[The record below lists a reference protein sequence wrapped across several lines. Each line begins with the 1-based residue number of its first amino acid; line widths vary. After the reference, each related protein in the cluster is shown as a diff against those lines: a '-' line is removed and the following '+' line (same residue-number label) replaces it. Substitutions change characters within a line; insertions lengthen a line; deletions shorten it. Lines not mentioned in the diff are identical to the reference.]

1 MIITKT
7 LTLVAAP
14 VPPFVGTKVT
24 LNVPADSLVWGID
37 TADPAEE
44 VSDSMTIEW
53 GDGEVYEG
61 TNELGNL
68 THTYPAPGVYE
79 VKISDDIVNM
89 DFSGRATSM
98 YLTKYV
104 KLITAIESNAR
115 NVDAL
120 TSSFLCAATNLTRFD
135 MREVPAL
142 VATDSCMEGCTA
154 LTSLAG
160 LPRSLVQ
167 IRKRAFANCTA
178 ATGRVDLP
186 NVRAIGMSSDDATK
200 APFLGC
206 EGITEIHFAAANEA
220 AVKASPA
227 YLADPHLGAAN
238 ATLYF
243 DL

>member
-24 LNVPADSLVWGID
+24 LNVPADSLVWGIY

-44 VSDSMTIEW
+44 VGDTVRIEW

-79 VKISDDIVNM
+79 AKISDAIMNM
-89 DFSGRATSM
+89 DFSGRTSSK

-104 KLITAIESNAR
+104 KLITSIESNAR

-120 TSSFLCAATNLTRFD
+120 TSCFLCGATNLTRFD

-142 VATDSCMEGCTA
+142 MATENCMEGCTA

-167 IRKRAFANCTA
+167 IRARAFAGCTA

-186 NVRAIGMSSDDATK
+186 NVRQIGIGDDGPEK
-200 APFLGC
+200 APFLNC
-206 EGITEIHFAAANEA
+206 AGISEIHFAAANEA

>member
-14 VPPFVGTKVT
+14 VPPFIGTKVM
-24 LNVPADSLVWGID
+24 LNATADSLVWGID

-44 VSDSMTIEW
+44 FSDTVRIEW
-53 GDGEVYEG
+53 GDGEVYIG
-61 TNELGNL
+61 PNEIGNL
-68 THTYPAPGVYE
+68 THTYPGPGVYE
-79 VKISDDIVNM
+79 VKISDDILNM

-104 KLITAIESNAR
+104 KLITALESNAR

-135 MREVPAL
+135 MRDVPAL
-142 VATDSCMEGCTA
+142 VATYSCMEGCTA

-167 IRKRAFANCTA
+167 IRQRAFANCTA

-186 NVRAIGMSSDDATK
+186 NVRVIGSGSDGADR
-200 APFLGC
+200 APFLNC
-206 EGITEIHFAAANEA
+206 AGISEIHFAAANEA

>member
-24 LNVPADSLVWGID
+24 LNLPADSLVWGID
-37 TADPAEE
+37 TADAAEE
-44 VSDSMTIEW
+44 VSDTVRIEW
-53 GDGEVYEG
+53 GDGEVYVG
-61 TNELGNL
+61 SNEIGNL

-79 VKISDDIVNM
+79 VKISDDIMNM
-89 DFSGRATSM
+89 DFSGRSTSK
-98 YLTKYV
+98 YLKYV
-104 KLITAIESNAR
+104 KLITAVESNAQ

-120 TSSFLCAATNLTRFD
+120 TSCFLCGATNLTRLD
-135 MREVPAL
+135 MRDVPAL
-142 VATDSCMEGCTA
+142 VATDNCMEGCSA

-167 IRKRAFANCTA
+167 IRQLAFAGCTA

-186 NVRAIGMSSDDATK
+186 NVRAVGMSGDGAAK

-206 EGITEIHFAAANEA
+206 EGITEIHFAATNEA
-220 AVKASPA
+220 AIKACSV
-227 YLADPHLGAAN
+227 YVADPHLGAAN